1 MKEGE
6 DYIVAQDP
14 ESTDESEWVLII
26 NSGEYKNFIIKYTNI
41 QIVEEGETITYD
53 LELILVSDK
62 FKDLDVTEE
71 MQNAFN
77 DHCGALIDHIMTDFH
92 ERGVNLYID
101 KVTGEKVEY

>member
-1 MKEGE
+1 MQEGV

-14 ESTDESEWVLII
+14 ESTDDSQWLII
-26 NSGEYKNFIIKYTNI
+26 ICSGEWKDFIIKYTNI

-71 MQNAFN
+71 MQNAFS
-77 DHCGALIDHIMTDFH
+77 DHCGALIDHIMADFH

-101 KVTGEKVEY
+101 KETGEKIEY